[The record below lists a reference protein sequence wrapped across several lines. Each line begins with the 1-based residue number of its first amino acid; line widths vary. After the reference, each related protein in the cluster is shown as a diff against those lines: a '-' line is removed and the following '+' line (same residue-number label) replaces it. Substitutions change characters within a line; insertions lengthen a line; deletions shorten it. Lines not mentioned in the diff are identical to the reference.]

1 MGDRR
6 SRRQCTSLV
15 LLDRALR
22 RRIGADA
29 SFALAREAVR
39 AGALPFLEAMI
50 PRVSADELGEL
61 AQALVER
68 FFNADG
74 EAAVDPSGEAFTYTV
89 RRCRFVELLAAADAS
104 HLAPLF
110 CEADNLFFDGGRRGV
125 RLERS
130 ETLASG
136 GRRCD
141 FRFTIAEAATDEA
154 PEV

>member
-1 MGDRR
+1 MTRSESRIIDAAIRRGERVGGVRVLGLLRARLGALGALAVLAEVAGQALRGEPFRRRLGPTRDLRDRR

-22 RRIGADA
+22 RRIG
-29 SFALAREAVR
+29 
-39 AGALPFLEAMI
+39 
-50 PRVSADELGEL
+50 
-61 AQALVER
+61 
-68 FFNADG
+68 
-74 EAAVDPSGEAFTYTV
+74 
-89 RRCRFVELLAAADAS
+89 ADAS